1 MQTLEKMQNTLKEK
15 KIEASFDFCS
25 EFKKEGQLENLYEQ
39 VKSNLPYPIHKF
51 YTQVLI
57 YNLAYQLV
65 EEISRQFPSE
75 EISISEITA
84 GFIRLSVIT
93 CQQFDYEEFSN
104 EVDMLSDGLAISDI
118 SVRAATLSTVY
129 ERVIQNATFN
139 MEKIRLL
146 ISTKGGRKA
155 NTIQTD
161 IQ

>member
-65 EEISRQFPSE
+65 EEISR
-75 EISISEITA
+75 
-84 GFIRLSVIT
+84 
-93 CQQFDYEEFSN
+93 
-104 EVDMLSDGLAISDI
+104 
-118 SVRAATLSTVY
+118 
-129 ERVIQNATFN
+129 
-139 MEKIRLL
+139 
-146 ISTKGGRKA
+146 
-155 NTIQTD
+155 
-161 IQ
+161 